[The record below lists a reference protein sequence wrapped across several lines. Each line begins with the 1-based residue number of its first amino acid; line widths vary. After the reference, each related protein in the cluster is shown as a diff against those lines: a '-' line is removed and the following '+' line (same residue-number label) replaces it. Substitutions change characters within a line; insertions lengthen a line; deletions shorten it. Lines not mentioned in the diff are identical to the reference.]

1 MIKQEVPYSREA
13 EYSVL
18 GSIMH
23 SPEIMTEAMSLVEP
37 EDFFNVGNRELFN
50 MMTTLAKKE
59 VEIDVI
65 SLAELYRNNGAG
77 DDGHVEY
84 LSIIEDYMPT
94 ATQLAGHCK
103 KLKGLTIQ
111 RKFIDSMEG
120 VLGSAAKIMDNP
132 IQLLEDAHG
141 KLFKL
146 LQEAESNDSYKD
158 VYGPEEMAELGYNN
172 AKHIFENPEEGSG
185 LTTGFPLLDKHIKWL
200 KDYNLIAASTGVGKT
215 GLAINVALNVALQK
229 APILYV
235 NLEMNIDEII
245 VRILAILSGVEMDQI
260 ITGDYGDKPENFQL
274 VARFAE
280 ELERRSLYMTD
291 NKPKTIDH
299 IVSMIGKYHAKHNI
313 KVVVI
318 DYIGHIANDRLA
330 YKENNKRVTLGRY
343 SQVLKHAC
351 TKLGIK
357 LVVVAQMN
365 REGEKEAEMYN
376 IGECYQL
383 AQDADIFMILYYEWI
398 KNSDANST
406 LEQTGPKEYKQYL
419 INLRKNRNGP
429 APRIIKMNYN
439 ERTQLMTEAEI

>member
-1 MIKQEVPYSREA
+1 MSDPVVPYSRES

-23 SPEIMTEAMSLVEP
+23 SPNLMPEAMSLVESS
-37 EDFFNVGNRELFN
+37 DFFNAENRDLFN
-50 MMTTLAKKE
+50 MMKGLAKR
-59 VEIDVI
+59 DVQVDVL
-65 SLAELYRNNGAG
+65 SLADEYRNKGQG
-77 DDGHVEY
+77 RSDGHMEY
-84 LSIIEDYMPT
+84 LGIIEDYMPT
-94 ATQLAGHCK
+94 GTLLAQHCK
-103 KLKGLTIQ
+103 KLKGLSIQ
-111 RKFIDSMEG
+111 RKLIDNMQGIMEQAG
-120 VLGSAAKIMDNP
+120 RITEDPS
-132 IQLLEDAHG
+132 QLLEEAHAKVL
-141 KLFKL
+141 KLM
-146 LQEAESNDSYKD
+146 QAAESNASYKD
-158 VYGPEEMAELGYNN
+158 VYGPEEMAELGYKN
-172 AKHIFENPEEGSG
+172 AKRMFESPGDNAGY
-185 LTTGFPLLDKHIKWL
+185 TTGFPIIDRHIKWL

-215 GLAINVALNVALQK
+215 GLAINIALNVALQR

-245 VRILAILSGVEMDQI
+245 IRILSILSGVEMDQI
-260 ITGDYGDKPENFQL
+260 ITGEYGDHPENFKL

-280 ELERRSLYMTD
+280 ELERRSLFMTD

-299 IVSMIGKYHAKHNI
+299 IVSMIGKYHAQHDI

-318 DYIGHIANDRLA
+318 DYIGHISNDRLA

-343 SQVLKHAC
+343 SQALKHAC

-357 LVVVAQMN
+357 LVIVAQMN

-398 KNSDANST
+398 KNTDTGADSP
-406 LEQTGPKEYKQYL
+406 EQFKQYL

-429 APRIIKMNYN
+429 APRTIKMNYN
-439 ERTQLMTEAEI
+439 ERTQLMTEGEI

>member
-1 MIKQEVPYSREA
+1 MENK
-13 EYSVL
+13 
-18 GSIMH
+18 
-23 SPEIMTEAMSLVEP
+23 
-37 EDFFNVGNRELFN
+37 ELFI
-50 MMTTLAKKE
+50 MMKKLAKQN
-59 VEIDVI
+59 VHIDVLN
-65 SLAELYRNNGAG
+65 LAEMHRNNGG
-77 DDGHVEY
+77 SKSDGYMEY
-84 LSIIEDYMPT
+84 LGIVEDYMPT
-94 ATQLAGHCK
+94 GTLLPTHCK

-111 RKFIDSMEG
+111 RKFIDHMQDVVSEAG
-120 VLGSAAKIMDNP
+120 KIHDNP
-132 IQLLEDAHG
+132 IELLEAAHG

-146 LQEAESNDSYKD
+146 MQQAESNATYKD
-158 VYGPEEMAELGYNN
+158 VYGPEEMAELGYKN
-172 AKHIFENPEEGSG
+172 AKRMFESPSDNAGYQ
-185 LTTGFPLLDKHIKWL
+185 TGFPVLDKHIKWL

-215 GLAINVALNVALQK
+215 GLAINIALNVALQK

-245 VRILAILSGVEMDQI
+245 VRILSILSGVEMDDI
-260 ITGDYGDKPENFQL
+260 ITGEYGDHPENFKL

-280 ELERRSLYMTD
+280 ELERRALYMTD

-299 IVSMIGKYHAKHNI
+299 IISMINKYHAKHDL

-343 SQVLKHAC
+343 SQALKHAC
-351 TKLGIK
+351 TKLGIR

-398 KNSDANST
+398 KNTDTEAGAP
-406 LEQTGPKEYKQYL
+406 EKYKQYL
-419 INLRKNRNGP
+419 LNLRKNRNGP
-429 APRIIKMNYN
+429 APRTIKINYN
-439 ERTQLMTEAEI
+439 EKTQLMMEGEI